1 MIQKQLA
8 IVLNSFDFGES
19 SKIISVFTREKGR
32 ISLIGKGL
40 RNPKSKLHFASQP
53 MSILEITYY
62 EKNREGLHLL
72 SSASNYLPMNS
83 ILSSLEHITCAMM
96 MLESIYHTLGENNPS
111 EELYDYCVQVLQ
123 LLNKISPNPFNH
135 FVASQFKL
143 AETLGFWLQFDFM
156 LDDDIRKNEKY
167 AFSIED
173 GRPVMLG
180 SNQKNTFIFDY
191 QTALYM
197 QKIFRLPLQ
206 DLYSIPVN
214 KSSYSKIIS
223 FFEKYF
229 SFHLERNFEYKSF
242 NLIGLV

>member
-8 IVLNSFDFGES
+8 IVLHSFDFGES

-40 RNPKSKLHFASQP
+40 RNPKSKLHFVSQP

-62 EKNREGLHLL
+62 DKNREGLHLL
-72 SSASNYLPMNS
+72 ASASNVVPMNA
-83 ILSSLEHITCAMM
+83 IFSSLEHITCGMM
-96 MLESIYHTLGENNPS
+96 MIESFYLSLGENNAF
-111 EELYDYCVQVLQ
+111 EDLFDYSVNILN
-123 LLNKISPNPFNH
+123 LLNNISSNPFNF

-156 LDDDIRKNEKY
+156 LDNDLPKNEKY

-173 GRPVMLG
+173 GRPIMLG
-180 SNQKNTFIFDY
+180 SNQKNTLIFDY
-191 QTALYM
+191 QTALYL
-197 QKIFRLPLQ
+197 QNIFRLPLNLL
-206 DLYSIPVN
+206 DTVPEN
-214 KSSYSKIIS
+214 KIAFSKVLS

-229 SFHLERNFEYKSF
+229 SFHFERKFEYKSF
-242 NLIGLV
+242 YLMGLL